1 MEKTFAEVW
10 NDANRGRSEYFVS
23 IFAEIWSLLTA
34 RRLKA
39 KEARAVAK
47 AYNLEHSDLA
57 KAV

>member
-10 NDANRGRSEYFVS
+10 TDAHRERSEFLSSV
-23 IFAEIWSLLTA
+23 FAEICSLLTA

-39 KEARAVAK
+39 KETRAIAK
-47 AYNLEHSDLA
+47 AYEQSDLA